1 MIVSSRKNPLA
12 RGTTCDVGSTLAPP
26 PVAASP
32 RLLPRSLDTTTTSH
46 CVHRPPRCH
55 IERMK
60 CLTFTRWVFDEINCL
75 DAASWNSL
83 ITAYDERRRD
93 LEEDEWEEDESGNQ
107 EMCLDS
113 EMCGGE

>member
-1 MIVSSRKNPLA
+1 
-12 RGTTCDVGSTLAPP
+12 
-26 PVAASP
+26 
-32 RLLPRSLDTTTTSH
+32 
-46 CVHRPPRCH
+46 
-55 IERMK
+55 MK